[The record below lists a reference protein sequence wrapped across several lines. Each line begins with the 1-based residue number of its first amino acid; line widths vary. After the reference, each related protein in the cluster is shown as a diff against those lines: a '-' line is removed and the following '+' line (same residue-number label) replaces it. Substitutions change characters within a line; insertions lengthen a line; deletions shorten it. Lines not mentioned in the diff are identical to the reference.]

1 MHFSLNV
8 PLKTHLLTKNSSI
21 KLTTF
26 MYNFHTKAD
35 SKKKQTKV
43 YLIPES
49 ESRDSHTY
57 HYLAVKT
64 KKLVIENQ
72 KLRIKKFNP
81 VKRVHEWFVE
91 AKLPPHSK

>member
-1 MHFSLNV
+1 MLSKLFLIN
-8 PLKTHLLTKNSSI
+8 TIGNSNDLGI
-21 KLTTF
+21 I
-26 MYNFHTKAD
+26 FHTMAD

-49 ESRDSHTY
+49 ESKDSHTY
-57 HYLAVKT
+57 HYLTVKT

-91 AKLPPHSK
+91 AKLPPHS